1 MLLDGEE
8 PKQFTGR
15 HWSDTKHERTGI
27 YDCGSASEKRSPYL
41 CQFQTGLPL
50 SSRSTSVSVPFT
62 TSRARIRSVPSCLTF
77 EPVRLTSSP
86 LVKDDPISSRNDLG
100 QRYTSKVLSPLFRVK
115 RAPSF
120 SLPFSGN

>member
-1 MLLDGEE
+1 MILDGEE

-15 HWSDTKHERTGI
+15 RWSETKHERIGI
-27 YDCGSASEKRSPYL
+27 DGCVSASEKRSPYL

-86 LVKDDPISSRNDLG
+86 LARGDP
-100 QRYTSKVLSPLFRVK
+100 LS
-115 RAPSF
+115 
-120 SLPFSGN
+120 SGNHL